1 MGPGILGFSVL
12 FPPFVAKGAGCCP
25 ESIGLPWPFTR
36 RGDRHANDHPC
47 LWFESGLDEAV
58 PFYPSV
64 FEGSR
69 VLDESRYGRAAPLPA
84 GSLLMATVELLG
96 RPYQM
101 LNGGP
106 HHTFNDA
113 VSFSIS
119 CANQAEVDYYWD
131 ALLADGGQPVQCGW
145 LKDRLGC
152 PGRWS
157 RPGWVSCSARR
168 TPLRRNAV

>member
-1 MGPGILGFSVL
+1 MPTI
-12 FPPFVAKGAGCCP
+12 
-25 ESIGLPWPFTR
+25 T
-36 RGDRHANDHPC
+36 PC
-47 LWFESGLDEAV
+47 LWFESGRDEAV
-58 PFYPSV
+58 PFYLSV

-69 VLDESRYGRAAPLPA
+69 VLDESRYGEGAPLSA

-145 LKDRLGC
+145 LKDRFGVSWQVVPTRLGELLGSPDPAASQRC
-152 PGRWS
+152 MTAMLAMVKLDIAALERAAAGS
-157 RPGWVSCSARR
+157 
-168 TPLRRNAV
+168 

>member
-1 MGPGILGFSVL
+1 MPTI
-12 FPPFVAKGAGCCP
+12 
-25 ESIGLPWPFTR
+25 T
-36 RGDRHANDHPC
+36 PC

-58 PFYPSV
+58 PFYLSV

-69 VLDESRYGRAAPLPA
+69 VLDESRYGEGAPLSA

-119 CANQAEVDYYWD
+119 CADQGEVDYYWD

-145 LKDRLGC
+145 LKDRFGVSWQVVPTRLGELLGSPDPAASQRC
-152 PGRWS
+152 MTAMLAMVKLDIAALERAAAGS
-157 RPGWVSCSARR
+157 
-168 TPLRRNAV
+168 